1 MNVTLP
7 FSCSAMMYRPHH
19 LDPYDS
25 AAELSVVLGW
35 GWMVGCWDEIE
46 YGEAKQDSGQLAG
59 LMEIVALS
67 QVTAMV
73 DGVSALSERR
83 TGDTQFPG

>member
-1 MNVTLP
+1 V
-7 FSCSAMMYRPHH
+7 
-19 LDPYDS
+19 
-25 AAELSVVLGW
+25 
-35 GWMVGCWDEIE
+35 IE
-46 YGEAKQDSGQLAG
+46 YGEAEQDSGQLAG
-59 LMEIVALS
+59 LVAIVALS

>member
-1 MNVTLP
+1 
-7 FSCSAMMYRPHH
+7 MYRTHH

-35 GWMVGCWDEIE
+35 GWMVGCRDVIE
-46 YGEAKQDSGQLAG
+46 YGEAEQDLGQLVG
-59 LMEIVALS
+59 LVEIVALS

-83 TGDTQFPG
+83 TGDTQFSGQRLGSRWYTQRC